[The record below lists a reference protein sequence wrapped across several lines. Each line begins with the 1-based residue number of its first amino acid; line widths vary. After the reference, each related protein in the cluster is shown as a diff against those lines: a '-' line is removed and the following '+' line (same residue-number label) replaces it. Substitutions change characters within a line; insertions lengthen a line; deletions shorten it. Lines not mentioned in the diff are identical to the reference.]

1 MLKIRFFIAAVVC
14 GLLISSPVFS
24 QGGSLKAGAAKI
36 DITPAPDALPE
47 KGYPRGIRDHIYV
60 RAIVV
65 DNSVTSAAFIT
76 VDIDGIGSNLI
87 PVIEKTIGIPAE
99 NIVISPTHTHSGI
112 QLPRGNA
119 TDVDPNRIAFA
130 KNLDKSIIE
139 AVRQAKNNL
148 QPASV
153 GYSTGTAFLNVNRNA
168 IDPFTRLWTQAPN
181 YDGPSDKTVAVVT
194 YRSTEGEPIAI
205 FYNYGMHGNSS
216 YMSGA
221 LTGDAPGEASRYIER
236 YYDNKAVAVY
246 SPSAQGDQNPRY
258 LQPMSDIEKIK
269 SDLALSSGRA
279 KNSEEA
285 NKMAGFEGAVDDIVE
300 IDPNLYARQSE
311 MISALGAFLGEEV
324 IRVVKYTTR
333 YNTDVRIFSADT
345 TVTCPGRT
353 RMTFNREG
361 SAAEYTDGNPVNIG
375 LKLLV
380 MGDIAFAVMGGDPFS
395 GIKEQLMDEAPFNH
409 TIMVVMSNGLG
420 GGYIPTD
427 DAFGMNTFQVLGSKL
442 KPGCAERAIINGFL
456 DLMDKAWK

>member
-1 MLKIRFFIAAVVC
+1 MRSIRLFNTIILLWF
-14 GLLISSPVFS
+14 LISFPLFS
-24 QGGSLKAGAAKI
+24 QVGNLRVGAARI
-36 DITPAPDALPE
+36 DITPALDALPA

-60 RAIVV
+60 RTIVV
-65 DNSVTSAAFIT
+65 DNSFTSAAFIT
-76 VDIDGIGSNLI
+76 VDIDGIGAGLI
-87 PVIEKTIGIPAE
+87 PKISSEAGVPEE

-119 TDVDPNRIAFA
+119 SDVDPDRLIFA
-130 KNLDKSIIE
+130 KNFEKSIIE
-139 AVRQAKNNL
+139 SVKLARENL

-153 GYSTGTAFLNVNRNA
+153 GYSTGSAYLNVNRNA
-168 IDPFTRLWTQAPN
+168 IDPFTRQWTQAPN

-194 YRSTEGEPIAI
+194 YRSLNGEPIAI

-216 YMSGA
+216 YMSGI
-221 LTGDAPGEASRYIER
+221 LTGDFPGEASRYIER
-236 YYDNKAVAVY
+236 FYDNKVVAVY

-258 LQPMSDIEKIK
+258 LQPMLDIEKIK

-285 NKMAGFEGAVDDIVE
+285 NKMAGFEGAVDDIVN
-300 IDPNLYARQSE
+300 IDPHLYERQSQ

-324 IRVVKYTTR
+324 LRVIKYTTR
-333 YNTDVRIFSADT
+333 YNSEIRIYSCDT

-353 RMTFNREG
+353 RTNFNREG
-361 SAAEYTDGNPVNIG
+361 FAATYTDGNQVNIG

-380 MGDIAFAVMGGDPFS
+380 IGSIAYAVMGGDPFS
-395 GIKEQLMDEAPFNH
+395 RIKEQLMDEAPFNH

-427 DAFGMNTFQVLGSKL
+427 DAYGMNTFQVLGSRL

-456 DLMDKAWK
+456 NLMDKAWR